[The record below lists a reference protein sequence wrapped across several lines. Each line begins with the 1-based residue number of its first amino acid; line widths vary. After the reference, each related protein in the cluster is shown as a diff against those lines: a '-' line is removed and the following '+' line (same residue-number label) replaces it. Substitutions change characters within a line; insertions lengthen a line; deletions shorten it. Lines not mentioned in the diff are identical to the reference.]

1 METGAPSQLA
11 HLHAR
16 ILSRLIC
23 MHACSAGSSACTSHP
38 LCMQRPRQWQS
49 MRLHCPLARLPSA
62 PRSDCDRSTLSL
74 SLSRTQSQSVNMY
87 PDYDDETNF
96 VTTVARRKFAFARQ
110 VAGYSDVVENEGQE
124 PVRMLY

>member
-1 METGAPSQLA
+1 
-11 HLHAR
+11 
-16 ILSRLIC
+16 
-23 MHACSAGSSACTSHP
+23 
-38 LCMQRPRQWQS
+38 
-49 MRLHCPLARLPSA
+49 
-62 PRSDCDRSTLSL
+62 
-74 SLSRTQSQSVNMY
+74 MY